1 MMKARLRKSNNSESS
16 LAGCFVAQTHARR
29 IPRTSIIIIVCWFF
43 FNVFPKALSLSGE
56 SVEYPVKLAF
66 LYNFA
71 KFVEWPADSYSN
83 PGAPLSICIVGH
95 DPFSSGI
102 ESELQTRKAWG
113 RPVQLL
119 TLRPAETLSAC
130 HMVFIP
136 VTERD
141 QAGKVVRSLKGSSTL
156 TVGEIEGFAAM
167 GGVINLTVEKS
178 EVHFEV
184 NRLAADRAHLK
195 IGAKLLSL
203 AKIVTE
209 QTPGRK
215 D

>member
-1 MMKARLRKSNNSESS
+1 MRD
-16 LAGCFVAQTHARR
+16 ARR
-29 IPRTSIIIIVCWFF
+29 FSRASCFIVACWFF
-43 FNVFPKALSLSGE
+43 FNVFPQTRSLNGQ
-56 SVEYPVKLAF
+56 SVEYPVKFAM

-95 DPFSSGI
+95 DPFSLDI
-102 ESELQTRKAWG
+102 EGELQTRKAWG
-113 RPVQLL
+113 HPVQVL

-136 VTERD
+136 MTEKD
-141 QAGKVVRSLKGSSTL
+141 QAGKVVRSLKGSNTL
-156 TVGEIEGFAAM
+156 TVGETEGFAAM

-195 IGAKLLSL
+195 ISSRLLSL
-203 AKIVTE
+203 ARIVTE
-209 QTPGRK
+209 QIPGRK
-215 D
+215 E

>member
-1 MMKARLRKSNNSESS
+1 MIKVRLRKRSDRRSA
-16 LAGCFVAQTHARR
+16 LAGCSVARADVHR
-29 IPRTSIIIIVCWFF
+29 IPRSSVVIIVCCFF
-43 FNVFPKALSLSGE
+43 FNVFPEAPWLNGE

-71 KFVEWPADSYSN
+71 KFIEWPAGSYSD
-83 PGAPLSICIVGH
+83 PAAPLSICIVGH
-95 DPFSSGI
+95 DPFSPEI
-102 ESELQTRKAWG
+102 EGEVRTRKAWG
-113 RPVQLL
+113 RPVEVLA
-119 TLRPAETLSAC
+119 LRPAETLSVC

-136 VTERD
+136 ATEKD
-141 QAGKVVRSLKGSSTL
+141 QAARIVRSLKGSSVL
-156 TVGEIEGFAAM
+156 TVGETDGFAAM

-195 IGAKLLSL
+195 ISSKLLSL

-209 QTPGRK
+209 QDPGR
-215 D
+215 

>member
-1 MMKARLRKSNNSESS
+1 MEARLGKRNDRRSS
-16 LAGCFVAQTHARR
+16 LAECFVAPTRARR
-29 IPRTSIIIIVCWFF
+29 MPQASIVIVVCWFF
-43 FNVFPKALSLSGE
+43 VNVFPKAFSLSAE

-71 KFVEWPADSYSN
+71 KFVEWPTDSYSN

-95 DPFSSGI
+95 DPFSSDI
-102 ESELQTRKAWG
+102 EGELQTRKAWG
-113 RPVQLL
+113 HPVQVL
-119 TLRPAETLSAC
+119 TRRPAETLSGC

-136 VTERD
+136 VTEND
-141 QAGKVVRSLKGSSTL
+141 EAGKVVRRLKGSSTL
-156 TVGEIEGFAAM
+156 TVGETEGFAAM

-195 IGAKLLSL
+195 ISAKLLSL

-209 QTPGRK
+209 QSLGRK

>member
-16 LAGCFVAQTHARR
+16 LAGSFFARADACR
-29 IPRTSIIIIVCWFF
+29 VPRAFSFIIVCWFF
-43 FNVFPKALSLSGE
+43 FNVFPGALWLNGE

-95 DPFSSGI
+95 DPFSSDI
-102 ESELQTRKAWG
+102 EDELQTRKAWG
-113 RPVQLL
+113 HPVQVL

-136 VTERD
+136 ITEKD
-141 QAGKVVRSLKGSSTL
+141 QAKVVRSLKGSSTM
-156 TVGEIEGFAAM
+156 TVGETEGFAAM

-195 IGAKLLSL
+195 ISAKLLSL
-203 AKIVTE
+203 AKIVTD
-209 QTPGRK
+209 QGPGRR

>member
-1 MMKARLRKSNNSESS
+1 MIRVRPL
-16 LAGCFVAQTHARR
+16 
-29 IPRTSIIIIVCWFF
+29 IIVCWFF
-43 FNVFPKALSLSGE
+43 FSVFPEAPSLDAQSI
-56 SVEYPVKLAF
+56 EYPVKLAF

-95 DPFSSGI
+95 DPFGVDI
-102 ESELQTRKAWG
+102 EGELQARKAG
-113 RPVQLL
+113 GHPVQVVTL
-119 TLRPAETLSAC
+119 TPAATLSAC
-130 HMVFIP
+130 HIVFIP

-141 QAGKVVRSLKGSSTL
+141 QAGKILRSLMGSSIL
-156 TVGEIEGFAAM
+156 TVGETDGFAAM
-167 GGVINLTVEKS
+167 GGIINLTVEKS

-184 NRLAADRAHLK
+184 NRVAADRCHLK
-195 IGAKLLSL
+195 ISARLLAL

-209 QTPGRK
+209 QGPGRK